1 MVTLSFFTFEFCV
14 KLNSYSSCWLKL
26 SKYFGQNIFENKIL
40 QITKTQ
46 SLDSYQN
53 KLTSNINIIEQVSNA
68 GVPIVI
74 YRLWTSINFPPKYNR
89 TKESCI
95 LSDFRFRNIFFFVKT
110 QEYNILL
117 SQSILISA
125 NSVQF
130 EVIRKRNNME
140 ENTDVQFPI
149 ETWMRSQDISGF
161 PKLAWA
167 ILVKLD
173 LDSLSN
179 CRQVSMTF
187 KNFLDTNFG
196 LDFWIENLCQIRKK
210 YYLARVRLGLSD

>member
-1 MVTLSFFTFEFCV
+1 M
-14 KLNSYSSCWLKL
+14 
-26 SKYFGQNIFENKIL
+26 
-40 QITKTQ
+40 
-46 SLDSYQN
+46 
-53 KLTSNINIIEQVSNA
+53 
-68 GVPIVI
+68 
-74 YRLWTSINFPPKYNR
+74 
-89 TKESCI
+89 
-95 LSDFRFRNIFFFVKT
+95 KT

-130 EVIRKRNNME
+130 EVIRKRNKME

-161 PKLAWA
+161 PNLA
-167 ILVKLD
+167 IQIFGQLD
-173 LDSLSN
+173 LDSLIN

-196 LDFWIENLCQIRKK
+196 LDIWIENLCQIRKK